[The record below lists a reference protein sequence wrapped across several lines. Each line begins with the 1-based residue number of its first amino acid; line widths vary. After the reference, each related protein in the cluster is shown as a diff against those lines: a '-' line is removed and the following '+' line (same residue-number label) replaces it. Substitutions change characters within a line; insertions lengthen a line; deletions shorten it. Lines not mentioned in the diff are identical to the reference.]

1 MQTTTFDPKAISL
14 TDAARKHVRDQLA
27 REKATGLQLHVTE
40 SGCNG
45 YMYALKFL
53 NDFPSD
59 ALVFEFESDIKV
71 VVESQHWDLLR
82 GTRIDLVTEGL
93 NSSLKFENPNA
104 DTHCGCGESFSI
116 RGT

>member
-1 MQTTTFDPKAISL
+1 MQTTTFDPSTISL
-14 TDAARKHVRDQLA
+14 SESAQNHVRRQLDIEQA
-27 REKATGLQLHVTE
+27 SSLLLHVTE

-53 NDFPSD
+53 NDIPD
-59 ALVFEFESDIKV
+59 EARVFVFGEDIKV
-71 VVESQHWDLLR
+71 VVESEHWDLLR
-82 GTRIDLVTEGL
+82 GTHIDLVTEGL
-93 NSSLKFENPNA
+93 NSSLRFENPNA